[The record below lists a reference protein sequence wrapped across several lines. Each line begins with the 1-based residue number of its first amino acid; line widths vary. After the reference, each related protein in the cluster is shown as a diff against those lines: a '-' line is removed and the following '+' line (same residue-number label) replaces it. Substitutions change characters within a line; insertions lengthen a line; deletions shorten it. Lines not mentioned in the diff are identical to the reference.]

1 MMPQIIPLQEVKK
14 AQRTDTKKK
23 KIAKVS
29 TICTAKA
36 RSYNNRTI
44 EPIL

>member
-14 AQRTDTKKK
+14 PQRTDTKKK
-23 KIAKVS
+23 AKVS

-36 RSYNNRTI
+36 RSHNNRII